1 MYKIYNEN
9 SIKIIIMKKILK
21 LIIPL
26 IPLFITFYFHLWT
39 IFIIILV
46 VIFCFYLLMNYIEIT
61 LKIKKSSSGL
71 NQLLD
76 INYIKDLI
84 IQFKIKHIAL
94 ILDGNRRWSNKNN
107 KSYEFGY
114 KIGSNALK
122 NIIIFCNN
130 LGIKYLTAY
139 TYSTE
144 NLKRNKDETDKFMN
158 VFLDA
163 LKNDTSDLI
172 KIGVVFKFIG
182 NQSQLPDSIK
192 NSLLEIE
199 EKTKNN
205 NSIHLQIAF
214 NYGSKEEIVS
224 AIKSITNKVL
234 SQKIQI
240 EEINEK
246 IVSDE
251 LYTKNIPDPDFVI
264 RTGGCKRI
272 SNFLLWQIAYSEIIY
287 FDEYWPDFNEHKL
300 KKAIIEFSKRNRT
313 FGR

>member
-1 MYKIYNEN
+1 MR
-9 SIKIIIMKKILK
+9 KILK
-21 LIIPL
+21 LISPL
-26 IPLFITFYFHLWT
+26 IPFFITFYFHLWKL
-39 IFIIILV
+39 FIIILV
-46 VIFCFYLLMNYIEIT
+46 VFCCFYLLINYVEIT
-61 LKIKKSSSGL
+61 LKLKKTSSDL
-71 NQLLD
+71 NQFMD

-84 IQFKIKHIAL
+84 TQFKIKHIAL
-94 ILDGNRRWSNKNN
+94 ILDGNRRWSKKNN

-114 KIGSNALK
+114 KMGSNALK

-130 LGIKYLTAY
+130 LGIKYLTAF

-158 VFLDA
+158 VFLNA
-163 LKNDTSDLI
+163 LKNDTLELI
-172 KIGVVFKFIG
+172 KLGVVFKFIG
-182 NQSQLPDSIK
+182 NRTQFPDNIK
-192 NSLLEIE
+192 NALLEIE

-205 NSIHLQIAF
+205 NGIYLQIAF
-214 NYGSKEEIVS
+214 NYGSKEEIVT

-234 SQKIQI
+234 SHKIQI
-240 EEINEK
+240 DDINEK

-287 FDEYWPDFNEHKL
+287 FDEFWPDFNEDKL
-300 KKAIIEFSKRNRT
+300 KKAIIEFSTRNRT